1 MDLMTMENAGLLKL
15 SNRSKWR
22 LKVFTILVM
31 ISSFGGPLYI
41 TLFGGLDEN
50 LVIWHTMVTG
60 IIGGSTI
67 WGFEILLVP
76 GRYGEAIRRLPF
88 FAASLLRLALMIA
101 VVIIVGPLSQWIV
114 GGPFEPLISFR
125 AGPGLFI
132 YVTSIAF
139 VLLSFTQIVR
149 IVGGRVLFNILVG
162 RYIRPVREDRIF
174 LFLDIK
180 DSTPLSEKLG
190 DLGVQELI
198 AQFFFDITEPIL
210 EWGGEV
216 HRYIGDEVVVTWFS
230 KDGLKDARCL
240 NCCFA
245 IQERINERA
254 ERYLEK
260 FGVVPEFRIG
270 LHSGPVVASQCG
282 DIKQEVVF
290 FGDTINTTARIEQ
303 YCKTVDKPLLV
314 SADLYQQLPANDH
327 WQVTDVGS
335 VVLRGRREEMT
346 LFAVENGTPV

>member
-1 MDLMTMENAGLLKL
+1 MAMAIAGRFKL
-15 SNRSKWR
+15 TNRGKWR
-22 LKVFTILVM
+22 LRVFLTLVLVT
-31 ISSFGGPLYI
+31 SCGGPVYI
-41 TLFGGLDEN
+41 SIFGVPVEG
-50 LVIWHTMVTG
+50 LVIWHTMVNG
-60 IIGGSTI
+60 VVGGTII

-76 GRYGEAIRRLPF
+76 SRFGEAIRRLSF
-88 FAASLLRLALMIA
+88 FRAILLRSAI
-101 VVIIVGPLSQWIV
+101 VFGGVIVAGPISQLIIGVQFDPFLSFRVGPS
-114 GGPFEPLISFR
+114 
-125 AGPGLFI
+125 LFI
-132 YVTSIAF
+132 YVFCIVFILFS
-139 VLLSFTQIVR
+139 LTQIIR
-149 IVGGRVLFNILVG
+149 AVGARVLVNLLLG
-162 RYIRPVREDRIF
+162 RYLRPVREDRIF

-216 HRYIGDEVVVTWFS
+216 HRYIGDEVVITWFS

-245 IQERINERA
+245 IQERIHERA
-254 ERYLEK
+254 DRYMEQ

-270 LHSGPVVASQCG
+270 LHMGPVVAAQCG
-282 DIKQEVVF
+282 DVKQEVVF

-314 SADLYQQLPANDH
+314 SADLYEKLPVNELWTA
-327 WQVTDVGS
+327 TEVGS
-335 VVLRGRREEMT
+335 VVLRGRQEEMT
-346 LFAVENGTPV
+346 LLSVAI

>member
-1 MDLMTMENAGLLKL
+1 MMTELLGRLRL
-15 SNRSKWR
+15 SRRATWR
-22 LKVFTILVM
+22 LRMFLVLVV
-31 ISSFGGPLYI
+31 ITSFGGPGYI
-41 TLFGGLDEN
+41 SVFGVPIEGL
-50 LVIWHTMVTG
+50 VAWHTMVNGTV
-60 IIGGSTI
+60 GGCLI

-76 GRYGEAIRRLPF
+76 SRYGERIRRLPF
-88 FAASLLRLALMIA
+88 LLAILLRSVLVVC
-101 VVIIVGPLSQWIV
+101 VVIVSGPISQLIIGV
-114 GGPFEPLISFR
+114 DFDPFISFR
-125 AGPGLFI
+125 VGPSLFI
-132 YVTSIAF
+132 YVTCVVF
-139 VLLSFTQIVR
+139 VLFSVTQIVR
-149 IVGGRVLFNILVG
+149 IVGPRVLVNILIG
-162 RYIRPVREDRIF
+162 RYLQPVREDRIF

-230 KDGLKDARCL
+230 KDGLIDGRCL

-245 IQERINERA
+245 IQDRIKARSA
-254 ERYLEK
+254 SYIEK

-270 LHSGPVVASQCG
+270 WHIGPVVAAQCG
-282 DIKQEVVF
+282 DVKQEVVF

-314 SADLYQQLPANDH
+314 SEDLYRQLPTNDR
-327 WQVTDVGS
+327 WKASEVGS
-335 VVLRGRREEMT
+335 VVLRGRQEEMT
-346 LFAVENGTPV
+346 LLAVET

>member
-1 MDLMTMENAGLLKL
+1 MMTGLFERMRL
-15 SNRSKWR
+15 SNRSAWR
-22 LKVFTILVM
+22 LRVFAVLVF
-31 ISSFGGPLYI
+31 ISSFGGPGYI
-41 TLFGGLDEN
+41 SIFGIPMEGL
-50 LVIWHTMVTG
+50 VAWHTMVNG
-60 IIGGSTI
+60 FVGGCII

-76 GRYGEAIRRLPF
+76 GRYGEPIRRLPF
-88 FAASLLRLALMIA
+88 LSAILLRSVL
-101 VVIIVGPLSQWIV
+101 VV
-114 GGPFEPLISFR
+114 GGVIVAGPISQLIIGVEFDPFISFR
-125 AGPGLFI
+125 VGPSLFI
-132 YVTSIAF
+132 YVTLVMFILFS
-139 VLLSFTQIVR
+139 VTQIVR
-149 IVGGRVLFNILVG
+149 IVGPRVLVNILIG
-162 RYIRPVREDRIF
+162 RYLQPVREDRVF

-245 IQERINERA
+245 IQERIEARSA
-254 ERYLEK
+254 SYMRK

-270 LHSGPVVASQCG
+270 LHTGPVVAAQCG
-282 DIKQEVVF
+282 DVKQEVVF

-303 YCKTVDKPLLV
+303 YCKKVDKPLLV
-314 SADLYQQLPANDH
+314 SADLYRQLPGNDR
-327 WQVTDVGS
+327 WKVSEVGS
-335 VVLRGRREEMT
+335 VVLRGRQEEMT
-346 LFAVENGTPV
+346 LLAVET